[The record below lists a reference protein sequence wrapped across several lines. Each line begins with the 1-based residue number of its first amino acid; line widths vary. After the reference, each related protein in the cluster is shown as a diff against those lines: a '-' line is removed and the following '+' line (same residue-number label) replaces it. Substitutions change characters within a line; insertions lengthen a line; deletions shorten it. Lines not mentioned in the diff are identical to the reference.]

1 MRFEKAPLPPPEQIS
16 ILRKQY
22 LELSTKEKA
31 QRRIAKFRNVCATV
45 LLFLIWFAVPAVSL
59 NLYVLIPFPS
69 TLDLRI
75 LYIVASFVVIGLS
88 IIAGLF
94 LGGLLASPLFGK
106 DTPDLSKKR
115 RRLLS
120 DGAVGLREFYK
131 LTEPCLVTKCYEC
144 LDDAKFNL
152 HDVCIFVVGD
162 ELRITT
168 NLLHGFFNPENDL
181 GCYSLSRDEVTVT
194 MIPYKETVAVR
205 LACPDITFILG
216 QRAYKF
222 IQKNFTEQQGEFT
235 MSIPNTH
242 LMKLRA
248 APFEAIQSGR
258 KTLELRLYDEKRQMI
273 KMGDTI
279 VFTQTETGETI
290 RAVVLDI
297 RKYPDFEAMYAA
309 ENPMAMGYNEGET
322 ADPKDMS
329 QYYTEDEIK
338 RYGTLAIE
346 IKKIEP

>member
-1 MRFEKAPLPPPEQIS
+1 MIAGSVAITYLTTLMHPFADGFFWSVFNVIIRVIFGFCAFIVVVIIAALASTPLWNVEAKHQKEQKD
-16 ILRKQY
+16 ILRF
-22 LELSTKEKA
+22 KA
-31 QRRIAKFRNVCATV
+31 TEHLRIA
-45 LLFLIWFAVPAVSL
+45 
-59 NLYVLIPFPS
+59 
-69 TLDLRI
+69 
-75 LYIVASFVVIGLS
+75 
-88 IIAGLF
+88 
-94 LGGLLASPLFGK
+94 
-106 DTPDLSKKR
+106 
-115 RRLLS
+115 
-120 DGAVGLREFYK
+120 YK

-144 LDDAKFNL
+144 LNDTKFNL

-168 NLLHGFFNPENDL
+168 NLLCGFFNPENDL

-205 LACPDITFILG
+205 LDCPDITFILG
-216 QRAYKF
+216 QRACGF
-222 IQKNFTEQQGEFT
+222 IKKHFTEPQGEHT
-235 MSIPNTH
+235 MSIPDTH
-242 LMKLRA
+242 LMKLRPI
-248 APFEAIQSGR
+248 PFAAIQSGR
-258 KTLELRLYDEKRQMI
+258 KTLELRLNDGKRQKI
-273 KMGDTI
+273 KIGDTL
-279 VFTQTETGETI
+279 VFTQTKTGETI
-290 RAVVLDI
+290 RAVVVDI

>member
-94 LGGLLASPLFGK
+94 LGGLLASPLFRK

-168 NLLHGFFNPENDL
+168 NLLHGFFDPKHDL
-181 GCYSLSRDEVTVT
+181 GCYMFSKDEITLALTEYENTNATVLSCNG
-194 MIPYKETVAVR
+194 M
-205 LACPDITFILG
+205 TFLLG
-216 QRAYKF
+216 KRAYPF
-222 IQKNFTEQQGEFT
+222 IQKYYFKQGED
-235 MSIPNTH
+235 MEH
-242 LMKLRA
+242 
-248 APFEAIQSGR
+248 
-258 KTLELRLYDEKRQMI
+258 EK
-273 KMGDTI
+273 K
-279 VFTQTETGETI
+279 
-290 RAVVLDI
+290 
-297 RKYPDFEAMYAA
+297 
-309 ENPMAMGYNEGET
+309 
-322 ADPKDMS
+322 
-329 QYYTEDEIK
+329 
-338 RYGTLAIE
+338 
-346 IKKIEP
+346 